1 MILFRW
7 NVRMHRNC
15 YWILFISRNQCSVE
29 MKEECYDT
37 PKMECKNVEKPVTKT
52 KQEKECHNVT
62 DKVYILFTY
71 TFIFETL

>member
-1 MILFRW
+1 
-7 NVRMHRNC
+7 
-15 YWILFISRNQCSVE
+15 

-62 DKVYILFTY
+62 DKVHILF